1 MHAHDDAAF
10 WDAMYRRHPVAS
22 PGEPDPCLAEDIAGL
37 TAGTALDVGCG
48 EGADAIALAR
58 RGWRVTA
65 VDFSDV
71 ALERARAADVDRQ
84 VTWIRADVRAWEP
97 PADAFDLVSTRY
109 LHVPPAER
117 AALFGRLARAIRP
130 GGMLRVVAHHPSD
143 LETTIGRPPLP
154 DLYFTTDEVAAWLAP
169 GQWAILFAGTRPH
182 RVIDPAGR
190 PLTIRDMVLR
200 ARRTA

>member
-1 MHAHDDAAF
+1 
-10 WDAMYRRHPVAS
+10 
-22 PGEPDPCLAEDIAGL
+22 
-37 TAGTALDVGCG
+37 
-48 EGADAIALAR
+48 
-58 RGWRVTA
+58 VTA
-65 VDFSDV
+65 VDFSNV
-71 ALERARAADVDRQ
+71 ALERARAADAAGQ
-84 VTWIRADVRAWEP
+84 VTWIRADVRAWAP
-97 PADAFDLVSTRY
+97 PADAFDLVSTRS
-109 LHVPPAER
+109 LHVAPAER